1 MSYKPNSEEYK
12 IGDTW
17 QFSDGEKVHS
27 FYLQGIKNDY
37 LDDDVSGSLGH
48 AVSDDLLHWV
58 ELPPA
63 LKRGKKG
70 SYDEIDMWTGCT
82 VEHEGKY
89 YLYYS
94 SRKDTNYLGNTISV
108 AISDDCLNWEKYENN
123 PVIVPDKRFYSQDNI
138 KTILTIEEHPQIN
151 NAECRDL
158 CVVRD
163 EENGVWWGFFAARK
177 PADECNNT
185 CCIGLAKSYDLLHWE
200 QLPPCFCPD
209 KYDCVETPDVFKI
222 GDKWYMLCLTGNQY
236 GQRNPTY
243 DPNLF
248 GNITLY
254 AMADRVEGPYTEC
267 FEDNVAIGS
276 MYMSGACAKTVL
288 HKGKRYVFY
297 TQSMWSGDRNLENTM
312 SYPKEID
319 ADENGKLRVN
329 WFKGFESLYTED
341 VFLREENAYTQGK
354 WGSLYKWC
362 FEDNTVSVNA
372 KSDMAIKIFDVKA
385 KNFVIETTVKRKDAV
400 SAGVIFDVLGD
411 NLYWEN
417 RVVLLDYLKNEVWLT
432 RARNYPKI
440 NARKYDF
447 EKDSYN
453 LKVLVIGKTIEVYVD
468 NVLTVHYI
476 TERNHGKIGLFAER
490 GEACFT
496 DSVVHKIADDES

>member
-1 MSYKPNSEEYK
+1 MSYKPEKYN

-17 QFSDGEKVHS
+17 QVSDGKKIHS
-27 FYLQGIKNDY
+27 FYLQGISNDY
-37 LDDDVSGSLGH
+37 FADDESGAIGH
-48 AVSDDLLHWV
+48 AVSDDLLHWE
-58 ELPPA
+58 ELSPA
-63 LKRGKKG
+63 LKRGEKG
-70 SYDEIDMWTGCT
+70 CYDALDLWSGCA
-82 VEHEGKY
+82 VEHNGKY

-94 SRKDTNYLGNTISV
+94 SRRDTDHLGNTISV
-108 AISDDCLNWEKYENN
+108 AVSDDCVNWVKYENN
-123 PVIVPDKRFYSQDNI
+123 PIIVPDKRFYCQDDI
-138 KTILTIEEHPQIN
+138 KTILTIEDRPIKN

-163 EENGVWWGFFAARK
+163 EANGLWWGFFAARK
-177 PADECNNT
+177 PANECSNT
-185 CCIGLAKSYDLLHWE
+185 CCIGLARSYDLLHWE

-254 AMADRVEGPYTEC
+254 AMADRPEGPYTEC

-288 HKGKRYVFY
+288 HNGKRYIFY
-297 TQSMWSGDRNLENTM
+297 TQSLWREGRNIENAM

-319 ADENGKLRVN
+319 VDENGKLRVK
-329 WFKGFESLYTED
+329 WFSGIESLYTED
-341 VFLREENAYTQGK
+341 VPLCKENTYNSGK
-354 WGSLYKWC
+354 WGSLNDWH
-362 FEDNTVSVNA
+362 FEDGKVSVKA
-372 KSDMAIKIFDVKA
+372 KSDVAVKIFDVKA
-385 KNFVIETTVKRKDAV
+385 KNFVIETTVQRKNAI
-400 SAGVIFDVLGD
+400 SAGVIFDVIADSLY
-411 NLYWEN
+411 NLN

-432 RARNYPKI
+432 SARNYPKI
-440 NARKYDF
+440 NARRFDF
-447 EKDSYN
+447 EKDSYD
-453 LKVLVIGKTIEVYVD
+453 LKVLVVGNTIEVYVD
-468 NVLTVHYI
+468 NILTVHYI
-476 TERNHGKIGLFAER
+476 TERRHGKIGLFVER

-496 DSVVHKIADDES
+496 NSVVHKIADDES